1 LPATGIPS
9 RPESLPLSLATLP
22 PAFTREP
29 TRRFIPPSW
38 PDGIESIWRVRF
50 LGDLLSADVTP
61 KRRLT
66 RIAVLNDA
74 PWKSHCHQPIRH
86 QVAVKAGLE
95 IRWGA

>member
-1 LPATGIPS
+1 MAFAGCRRTGS
-9 RPESLPLSLATLP
+9 
-22 PAFTREP
+22 
-29 TRRFIPPSW
+29 
-38 PDGIESIWRVRF
+38 GIEKPDLSAF

-66 RIAVLNDA
+66 RIAVLNDV